1 MTPENGG
8 SPSHAD
14 IETEIETLRKQ
25 LAQAHKALSESAQTL
40 QRKAAQESQINTLRE
55 LVHKQQG
62 DYDLAMK
69 EFREWEKV
77 WEREQQQANLE
88 RQRVWEKERQKEFQ
102 DWAEKQRVWEEK
114 NRREWEEKQRAWE
127 EKSRK
132 DLWEWEQVWN
142 EELEKKQRV
151 WEDQKRQE
159 QEARKR
165 DLDKTK
171 RELGNQV
178 QEVRQAQQQQQ
189 QLADSL
195 AKENE
200 RLMQRGCTAWPIQ

>member
-8 SPSHAD
+8 SPSHDD

-102 DWAEKQRVWEEK
+102 DWAEKQQEWEEK

-132 DLWEWEQVWN
+132 EIMGMGTGME
-142 EELEKKQRV
+142 
-151 WEDQKRQE
+151 
-159 QEARKR
+159 
-165 DLDKTK
+165 
-171 RELGNQV
+171 
-178 QEVRQAQQQQQ
+178 
-189 QLADSL
+189 
-195 AKENE
+195 
-200 RLMQRGCTAWPIQ
+200 